1 MFDHERASLSLEGT
15 VGSQHSGVIRE
26 RREVGEEQR
35 VDHGGKGEAL
45 EEGEGEMGQGV
56 NREVRPDSGGGA
68 GCLPVKRHDVR
79 GQPGAEGPV
88 GVRGSRPEERGEGP
102 TEAGRCRVN
111 GGRGADEAESRHSPF
126 VRKKD
131 MEGRKARLCR
141 GNGEGGSPEAVG
153 NPPLDLP
160 PMNIHLGEEPISGDE
175 EVGAI

>member
-1 MFDHERASLSLEGT
+1 MEGT
-15 VGSQHSGVIRE
+15 VGSQHRGVIRK
-26 RREVGEEQR
+26 RREVWKEQR
-35 VDHGGKGEAL
+35 VDHGGEGEAL

-56 NREVRPDSGGGA
+56 NREVRPDSGGGT

-79 GQPGAEGPV
+79 GQPGAEGSV

-111 GGRGADEAESRHSPF
+111 GGRRADEAESCHSSF
-126 VRKKD
+126 VRKKN

-141 GNGEGGSPEAVG
+141 ENEEGGSPEAVG
-153 NPPLDLP
+153 NLPLDLP
-160 PMNIHLGEEPISGDE
+160 PMNVHLGEEPFGGDE

>member
-1 MFDHERASLSLEGT
+1 MKGT
-15 VGSQHSGVIRE
+15 VGGRHSGVIRK
-26 RREVGEEQR
+26 RREVRKEQR
-35 VDHGGKGEAL
+35 VDHGGEGEAL

-56 NREVRPDSGGGA
+56 DREVRPDSGGGT

-102 TEAGRCRVN
+102 TKAGRCRVN
-111 GGRGADEAESRHSPF
+111 GGRGADKAESRHSSF

-131 MEGRKARLCR
+131 MEGLKARLCR
-141 GNGEGGSPEAVG
+141 ENGEGGSPEAVG

-160 PMNIHLGEEPISGDE
+160 PMNIHLGEEPFGGDE